1 MRPFR
6 SAAVTSAVALLG
18 AGVLAGCG
26 GGVDEPVG
34 PASACGEGVP
44 ATDVDLEGLTE
55 QDVLSVSGSQVFE
68 QVVVY
73 RDGRVAVVG
82 SSQVDWQRA
91 FESAGSAEAPPDP
104 DADRGVQLAAFTRS
118 SLSSS
123 DPAPPA
129 IEVVPAMA
137 WMPHPA
143 SPRLLVGQLPECA
156 LTELDDLA
164 ARLGDVLRRAGGD
177 LGDPQITDQS
187 TSMLDYRGAN
197 AVEASAYAL
206 TADHEQ
212 GLTAAEREGRA
223 LMRAMAGTIT
233 WNLPEV
239 REVAPV
245 AFERYESYGDCV
257 AITDPDDV
265 AAVLAAYDA
274 DGEIPENLE
283 ARAVPPG
290 IEPCA

>member
-1 MRPFR
+1 MASR
-6 SAAVTSAVALLG
+6 SVTAAGAVALLG

-26 GGVDEPVG
+26 GGVDEPAG
-34 PASACGEGVP
+34 PTSACGEGVP
-44 ATDVDLEGLTE
+44 AADVDLEGLTE

-82 SSQVDWQRA
+82 SSQADWQRA
-91 FESAGSAEAPPDP
+91 FESAASAEAHPDP
-104 DADRGVQLAAFTRS
+104 DAARGVQLAALT
-118 SLSSS
+118 SS
-123 DPAPPA
+123 DPASPA
-129 IEVVPAMA
+129 IAIVPAMA

-164 ARLGDVLRRAGGD
+164 ARLGDVLRRTGGD

-197 AVEASAYAL
+197 AVEARAYAL
-206 TADHEQ
+206 TAGHEQ
-212 GLTAAEREGRA
+212 GLSGPQREGRA

-239 REVAPV
+239 REVAPT

-257 AITDPDDV
+257 PITDPDDV